1 MDENPLEI
9 EARMRRIVDL
19 IVKQEFPLELFEYE
33 RQLGAIITREFW
45 LNTLLN
51 LQELKVL
58 WRLCKEYDPSTILV
72 IYDDRKKSCPMI
84 PVAVVK
90 DNFDWFTLEDYATR
104 QGEDVNKYQFQV
116 KFGKN
121 STYRYLYIDAY
132 IQG

>member
-1 MDENPLEI
+1 MDENLLEI
-9 EARMRRIVDL
+9 EARMRRIMDL
-19 IVKQEFPLELFEYE
+19 VVKQEFPLGLFEYE

-51 LQELKVL
+51 LQELRIL
-58 WRLCKEYDPSTILV
+58 WQLCKEYDQSTIL
-72 IYDDRKKSCPMI
+72 IFYDDRKKSCPMI
-84 PVAVVK
+84 PVTAVK
-90 DNFDWFTLEDYATR
+90 DNFDWFTLEDYATQR
-104 QGEDVNKYQFQV
+104 GEDVNKYQFQV